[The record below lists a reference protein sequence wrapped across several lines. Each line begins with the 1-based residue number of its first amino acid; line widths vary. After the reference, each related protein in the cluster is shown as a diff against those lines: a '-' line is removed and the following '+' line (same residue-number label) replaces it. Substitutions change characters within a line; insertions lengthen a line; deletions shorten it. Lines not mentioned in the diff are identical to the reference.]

1 MKYLVAIL
9 LGALLVGGM
18 LTAAV
23 YYLFGYNSG
32 YFFARFVAGP
42 VGLIV
47 SGFGFLVYDT
57 LWPRKKM
64 PGGSR

>member
-9 LGALLVGGM
+9 LGALLVGGV
-18 LTAAV
+18 LTVAV
-23 YYLFGYNSG
+23 HYLFGSNPG

-47 SGFGFLVYDT
+47 SGFCFLVYDT

-64 PGGSR
+64 PDGSR